1 MLLLCSHSCT
11 YLFLNLPN
19 ASLAVTWR
27 VSTTSSGPLSVL
39 NWSTSGLKLEQNLGV
54 VKKIETQSSKKIPFI
69 SLLNYLSSV
78 SQTSGASKSRPGRF
92 AYLGSAITRF
102 QCNPDNR
109 VGIRKT
115 ITDVTNPQNPAKSLF
130 KTNVKSGWAFIYL
143 AYSRKYEIEK
153 ERLLSKDACVRRKA
167 G

>member
-102 QCNPDNR
+102 QCDPDNR

-115 ITDVTNPQNPAKSLF
+115 ITISPIRKIQNPAKSLF
-130 KTNVKSGWAFIYL
+130 KTNVKSGWAVGLYL
-143 AYSRKYEIEK
+143 SC
-153 ERLLSKDACVRRKA
+153 LLQKV
-167 G
+167 